1 MQSTGLS
8 SRLQHHSSKASVLQ
22 LLAFFILQFS
32 HGVSQVQVEEGKR
45 EKERVQGIKRIPF
58 FQRNT
63 PTSVP
68 TPHTPI
74 HDAGV
79 GCGAGRLKD
88 GRAHPQLTGAT
99 RTLSTYLLKQRG
111 PLCQKDWPNG
121 LGKRPAQLVVMKVV
135 PGDQRTGPGGEPG
148 GHKGDK
154 EIRHEWGP
162 GVPVT
167 VSRGRKMTFS
177 LPRPTLKDTK
187 EGSPPLQASH
197 TSHSLKPGRELLCPE
212 S

>member
-1 MQSTGLS
+1 MDFLAVQGPLQSL
-8 SRLQHHSSKASVLQ
+8 LQHHSSKTSVLQ

-32 HGVSQVQVEEGKR
+32 YPYMYGVTQVQAEEGKR
-45 EKERVQGIKRIPF
+45 EKESAQGIKRIPF

-68 TPHTPI
+68 TAHTPI

-88 GRAHPQLTGAT
+88 RRAHPQLTGAT

-154 EIRHEWGP
+154 EIRHEWGA
-162 GVPVT
+162 
-167 VSRGRKMTFS
+167 RGPCNIFQRQEND
-177 LPRPTLKDTK
+177 LPPI
-187 EGSPPLQASH
+187 
-197 TSHSLKPGRELLCPE
+197 
-212 S
+212 